1 MKALTCST
9 GGVRRETVPAA
20 VLREFDATAWRPI
33 ACAKPRRL
41 HSIASLA
48 VLGVIALTSL
58 AVLMPMACAAPE
70 EGDDGTPQ
78 VFDTA
83 ACYQLV
89 QDTGRM
95 IAWARWE
102 LGTPENNVVA
112 RFEDGTPEWMV
123 DLTNRWIED
132 AYHWE
137 VTNDQVRQWATELG
151 DGTGSS
157 RADELTTP
165 QTIAIWLRRIA
176 RQCSEQRT

>member
-9 GGVRRETVPAA
+9 GGARREAAPAA
-20 VLREFDATAWRPI
+20 VFGEIDATVPRSI
-33 ACAKPRRL
+33 ARAKPRRL
-41 HSIASLA
+41 SSIATGAVSSILA
-48 VLGVIALTSL
+48 LVFL
-58 AVLMPMACAAPE
+58 AALMPMARAAPE
-70 EGDDGTPQ
+70 ERDDGTPE
-78 VFDTA
+78 VLDAA

-102 LGTPENNVVA
+102 LGAPESNVVV
-112 RFEDGTPEWMV
+112 RFEDDTPEWIV
-123 DLTNRWIED
+123 DLTNRWIAD

-137 VTNDQVRQWATELG
+137 ATDDQIRQWTTELG
-151 DGTGSS
+151 EGTGSS
-157 RADELTTP
+157 RADQLTTP